1 VPAPAPNSPPH
12 LPRKEAA
19 AGAGAG
25 GGGGDGGVEG
35 VVEGDVGE
43 GDTALVLQRERETG
57 VRREGRM
64 NIR

>member
-1 VPAPAPNSPPH
+1 
-12 LPRKEAA
+12 
-19 AGAGAG
+19 
-25 GGGGDGGVEG
+25 VEG

-43 GDTALVLQRERETG
+43 GDTALVLQREREG